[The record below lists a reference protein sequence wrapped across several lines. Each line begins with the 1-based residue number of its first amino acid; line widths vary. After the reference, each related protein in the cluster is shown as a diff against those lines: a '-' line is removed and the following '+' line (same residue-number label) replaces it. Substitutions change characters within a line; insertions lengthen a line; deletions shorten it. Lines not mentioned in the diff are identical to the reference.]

1 MKLWF
6 RPVQQACQGS
16 FERRRVAIVSQQ
28 RSSST
33 RAHFWCNQ
41 SPSAPRVSRSSP
53 ILGSGRSPSRNRQ
66 GPKWAVCRESHST
79 MHPGL
84 RQSCRVLLA
93 SGSVTLYPFRVCWGE
108 THCATKPMNRTWN
121 TRFSGYMH
129 GAARAR
135 RSCIFLLFFSLFH
148 VCFRQNRDIVWSFI
162 VYNCPYMGGFGGVWG
177 ISASQPPPRGDGVP
191 PPPARR
197 YI

>member
-33 RAHFWCNQ
+33 RAHLWCNQ

-108 THCATKPMNRTWN
+108 THCATKPINRTWN
-121 TRFSGYMH
+121 TRFLVICT
-129 GAARAR
+129 APRAPADHV
-135 RSCIFLLFFSLFH
+135 SFCYFLAFFMSVLG
-148 VCFRQNRDIVWSFI
+148 RI
-162 VYNCPYMGGFGGVWG
+162 G
-177 ISASQPPPRGDGVP
+177 ILCGLL
-191 PPPARR
+191 
-197 YI
+197 